1 VYHRDGTWPYTEG
14 MGEKKY
20 LTVEEAAAQLRVAVD
35 TMRRYLRE
43 RRLPCARIGK
53 RYLVPAGAIDSY
65 IQQHVV
71 NGGKRPKGQAQ
82 KRKAPRRKG

>member
-1 VYHRDGTWPYTEG
+1 
-14 MGEKKY
+14 MAEKSY

-43 RRLPCARIGK
+43 GRLPCARIGK
-53 RYLVPAGAIDSY
+53 RYLVPAGAVGSY

-71 NGGKRPKGQAQ
+71 KGGKPAKGQGRPKGAAG
-82 KRKAPRRKG
+82 RKIT

>member
-1 VYHRDGTWPYTEG
+1 
-14 MGEKKY
+14 MAEKKY

-53 RYLVPAGAIDSY
+53 RYLVPAGAVDSY

-71 NGGKRPKGQAQ
+71 KGGKPAKRRTA
-82 KRKAPRRKG
+82 KRKAARPRT

>member
-1 VYHRDGTWPYTEG
+1 
-14 MGEKKY
+14 MAEKNY

-53 RYLVPAGAIDSY
+53 RYLVPAGAIESY

-71 NGGKRPKGQAQ
+71 NGGKPTKRPGRKA
-82 KRKAPRRKG
+82 KAPRRKG